1 FDDYEDE
8 DFQPSSEPIG
18 SNKPVLEQTLKLQSP
33 TDSEGENVEE
43 TEGASQSK
51 AEGDV
56 GGNETGGV
64 IGDIGEGGSGGDKED
79 VGSGG
84 ATVGHI
90 FPKPVPPRKRKSESS
105 KAKKSPTKVKFVQ
118 TGVLPSSK
126 GTIMDEFDL
135 HITGG
140 KSSRDSDPIYMDV
153 PGSEK
158 DGVDVGRR
166 MKDNELGDALMV
178 NQAQSN
184 FLVSEVYQRWVDSEL
199 QRGKLAK
206 RAADC
211 GHGNV
216 VEQLR
221 STQASLAAAGE
232 DRDSYQ
238 KEIVILK
245 EKLQLAEQ
253 AHETSKR
260 KYIHSIEEL
269 EKLLEKTKEAAAT
282 LVKDKDAAQAG
293 EKDALRLGEEMK
305 AEVERLKSEKD
316 GLFKEVESLF
326 GLKQFILSEGME
338 LVSNH
343 IRNCPQMKAAVA
355 GVNNAMNGIGY
366 NDGVRAGY
374 AAASKG
380 VPMNE

>member
-8 DFQPSSEPIG
+8 DFQPSSEPI
-18 SNKPVLEQTLKLQSP
+18 SSSKPVLEKTLKLQSP
-33 TDSEGENVEE
+33 IRPPGSEGENVEE

-51 AEGDV
+51 AEGNV
-56 GGNETGGV
+56 GGDETGV

-79 VGSGG
+79 VGSVG

-90 FPKPVPPRKRKSESS
+90 FPKPVPIRSVDSSGTYVTEDEGVEDASLDLNVHARKRKSESS
-105 KAKKSPTKVKFVQ
+105 KAKKSPKKVKFVQ

-140 KSSRDSDPIYMDV
+140 KSSQDSDPIYMDV

-158 DGVDVGRR
+158 DGVDMG
-166 MKDNELGDALMV
+166 
-178 NQAQSN
+178 
-184 FLVSEVYQRWVDSEL
+184 
-199 QRGKLAK
+199 RGKLAK
-206 RAADC
+206 QATDC
-211 GHGNV
+211 GHGSV

-221 STQASLAAAGE
+221 STQASLAVAGE

-238 KEIVILK
+238 KETVVLK

-253 AHETSKR
+253 AHGTSKW

-293 EKDALRLGEEMK
+293 EKDALRLGEELK
-305 AEVERLKSEKD
+305 AKVERLKSEKD
-316 GLFKEVESLF
+316 GLLKEVESLF
-326 GLKQFILSEGME
+326 RLKQFVLSEGME

-366 NDGVRAGY
+366 NAGVRAG
-374 AAASKG
+374 
-380 VPMNE
+380 